1 MHYLLS
7 HSLTCPY
14 SIVEHHPQSFFL
26 SLFFSVSFS
35 TIPNDQFFPVCF
47 VIRFVYAQD
56 SSQALLIGDSS
67 IFLVTLHLVD
77 EWLLPVQ
84 VEFMFVCVCVWKM
97 NNHLT
102 LKL

>member
-35 TIPNDQFFPVCF
+35 TIPNDQFF
-47 VIRFVYAQD
+47 RFVSLFGLYAQD

-84 VEFMFVCVCVWKM
+84 VEFMFVCVCVKDE
-97 NNHLT
+97 
-102 LKL
+102 